1 MVNHQAAQI
10 MALIRN
16 GQIKNIGGRP
26 VLLPTPRKSASDR
39 QRTYSIQLALAFA
52 AIYLVWG
59 STYLA
64 IRYAVET
71 IPPLVTAGIRHSIAG
86 LVLLT
91 WACLRGYRPRREHW
105 FAGMI
110 IGALFFLIGHGTL
123 HWAEQHVA

>member
-1 MVNHQAAQI
+1 MPSHEAAQM

-16 GQIKNIGGRP
+16 GKIVNIGGRP
-26 VLLPTPRKSASDR
+26 VLVPNSSKLASR
-39 QRTYSIQLALAFA
+39 RTYSIQLALAFA

-86 LVLLT
+86 GILFV
-91 WACLRGYRPRREHW
+91 WAWARGYRPTRAHW
-105 FAGMI
+105 ISGAI
-110 IGALFFLIGHGTL
+110 VGALFFLVGHGT
-123 HWAEQHVA
+123 